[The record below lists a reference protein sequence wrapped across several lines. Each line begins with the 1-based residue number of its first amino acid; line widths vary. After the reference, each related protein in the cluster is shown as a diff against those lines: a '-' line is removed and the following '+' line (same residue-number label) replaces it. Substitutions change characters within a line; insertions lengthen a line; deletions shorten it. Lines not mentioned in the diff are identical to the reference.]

1 MGRFR
6 VGVAQEEVRVT
17 LGQAPLHV
25 EPVHVTLV
33 GVPNGAT
40 IERSQAAQPCQKAR
54 AAPPRTEGRE
64 LQIEL
69 RHSRTSVRSV
79 SVGPVSTLWRS

>member
-17 LGQAPLHV
+17 LGQAPLHG
-25 EPVHVTLV
+25 EPVHVALV

-40 IERSQAAQPCQKAR
+40 IERS
-54 AAPPRTEGRE
+54 
-64 LQIEL
+64 
-69 RHSRTSVRSV
+69 
-79 SVGPVSTLWRS
+79 